1 LATVAELLEQRAAL
15 EKQIAEAQRE
25 ERASAIAQVRALMQ
39 QHGLSAADLS
49 ARAASPKSTG
59 AKRGGGTPVAPKYRD
74 PATGKTWSGR
84 GLKPNW
90 LKSALANGRSVGDFA
105 I

>member
-1 LATVAELLEQRAAL
+1 MATVAELLEQRAAL

-25 ERASAIAQVRALMQ
+25 ERASAIAQVRALMSQ
-39 QHGLSAADLS
+39 YGLSAADL
-49 ARAASPKSTG
+49 AGRAAGPKAPRVKGGST
-59 AKRGGGTPVAPKYRD
+59 VAPKYRD

-84 GLKPNW
+84 GLKPTW
-90 LKSALANGRSVGDFA
+90 LRTALADGKNLGDFA